1 MQSGTQEL
9 RNQNQALQ
17 PSLTARVLS
26 TVAVVAL
33 GVLVW
38 WAVEIRTAA
47 PPPPAGVVA
56 DPARPVSR

>member
-1 MQSGTQEL
+1 
-9 RNQNQALQ
+9 
-17 PSLTARVLS
+17 
-26 TVAVVAL
+26 L